1 MEPTTIF
8 FKGCGYALTWCKLCE
23 KKINVVNWLKQ
34 AAEMNLIHL
43 VNWMDGVN
51 VMVKLQKDARWV
63 GESCL
68 DSLPCSPPL
77 PGLLGQVSQ
86 AGDLDGQAEQRGG

>member
-1 MEPTTIF
+1 M
-8 FKGCGYALTWCKLCE
+8 K

-34 AAEMNLIHL
+34 AAEINLIHL

-77 PGLLGQVSQ
+77 PGLLGQVCQ
-86 AGDLDGQAEQRGG
+86 PGDLDGRAE